1 MFKRAASI
9 GLLLLLVAACQTT
22 TTTTIT
28 TTTVQKEAEVVT
40 FNEKETGDEIKVA
53 ESCIRPDQ
61 HKDQF
66 CFVFRVNEE
75 KDVMHIGQRYVS
87 VEMFEWMFMERTVA
101 KFNDSEVEYTIMDAE
116 YNDVSRK
123 SHEGGFLEE
132 LHLTEI
138 KYSTRATNPLSVTAF
153 LNEQKRRKA
162 SGLASDFTLVVY
174 GNNDA
179 MKVFH
184 GE

>member
-53 ESCIRPDQ
+53 ESCILPDQ